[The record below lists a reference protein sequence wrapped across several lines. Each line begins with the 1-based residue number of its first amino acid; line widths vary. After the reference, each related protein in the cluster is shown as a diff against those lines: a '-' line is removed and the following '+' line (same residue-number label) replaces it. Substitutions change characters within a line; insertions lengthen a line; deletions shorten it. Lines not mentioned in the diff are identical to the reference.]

1 MIGTVVLSRS
11 ARIATQPAAHRWVA
25 LAAEEAAMAVA
36 MACVAALE
44 VEEASGLVVV
54 TAEALAAAD
63 MVVVEEDM
71 AVVGMLEVVL
81 LRLSQPPP
89 TPSPTLRPLEASAAR
104 RSMFEM

>member
-63 MVVVEEDM
+63 MVVEEDM
-71 AVVGMLEVVL
+71 AVVGMLEAVL